1 MPSNTKKT
9 EMRRK
14 RKKTNLGK
22 ARKKEQSKQSTPVF
36 PIHVDKG
43 T

>member
-14 RKKTNLGK
+14 RKKANLGK
-22 ARKKEQSKQSTPVF
+22 ARKKEQSRKSTPAFAV
-36 PIHVDKG
+36 HADKDA
-43 T
+43 

>member
-14 RKKTNLGK
+14 RKKGNLGK
-22 ARKKEQSKQSTPVF
+22 ARKKVQSKRSTPVF
-36 PIHVDKG
+36 PVHVEKDV
-43 T
+43 

>member
-22 ARKKEQSKQSTPVF
+22 ARKKEQSKHSTPAF
-36 PIHVDKG
+36 PVHVDKG
-43 T
+43 A